1 MRKREICK
9 YLGFVIVFLVEQLL
23 VGVNFI
29 DTMFTSALSLPF
41 NSQIKSVAQS
51 TVYFRTVIYA
61 GAVPAILSY
70 LIYRKGHYVVKI
82 VHTGVGTLLYA
93 SWYMYLYFTCEI
105 YMSDTLYPGVFTVFI
120 APYQIVGLV
129 VLIVIY
135 VSLYFY
141 KRRKLKDNDQRNQA
155 NIRSC

>member
-29 DTMFTSALSLPF
+29 DTMFTGALSLPF

-82 VHTGVGTLLYA
+82 VHTGVGTLLPVKFICRIHYIRE
-93 SWYMYLYFTCEI
+93 YLRY
-105 YMSDTLYPGVFTVFI
+105 LLRP
-120 APYQIVGLV
+120 
-129 VLIVIY
+129 
-135 VSLYFY
+135 
-141 KRRKLKDNDQRNQA
+141 
-155 NIRSC
+155 IRLWD

>member
-29 DTMFTSALSLPF
+29 DTMFTGALSLPF

-70 LIYRKGHYVVKI
+70 LIYRKGHYVV
-82 VHTGVGTLLYA
+82 
-93 SWYMYLYFTCEI
+93 
-105 YMSDTLYPGVFTVFI
+105 
-120 APYQIVGLV
+120 
-129 VLIVIY
+129 
-135 VSLYFY
+135 
-141 KRRKLKDNDQRNQA
+141 
-155 NIRSC
+155 

>member
-29 DTMFTSALSLPF
+29 DTMFTGALSLPF

-51 TVYFRTVIYA
+51 TAYFRTVVYA
-61 GAVPAILSY
+61 GAVPAVLSY
-70 LIYRKGHYVVKI
+70 LIYRKGHYVAKI
-82 VHTGVGTLLYA
+82 VHTGVGALLYA

-141 KRRKLKDNDQRNQA
+141 KRRKLKDNNQRNQA

>member
-29 DTMFTSALSLPF
+29 DTMFTGALSLPF

-61 GAVPAILSY
+61 GAVPAVLSY
-70 LIYRKGHYVVKI
+70 LIYRKGQFP
-82 VHTGVGTLLYA
+82 GA
-93 SWYMYLYFTCEI
+93 EQN
-105 YMSDTLYPGVFTVFI
+105 MSS
-120 APYQIVGLV
+120 
-129 VLIVIY
+129 
-135 VSLYFY
+135 SLYRF
-141 KRRKLKDNDQRNQA
+141 RRCQDEPNPAQYL
-155 NIRSC
+155 